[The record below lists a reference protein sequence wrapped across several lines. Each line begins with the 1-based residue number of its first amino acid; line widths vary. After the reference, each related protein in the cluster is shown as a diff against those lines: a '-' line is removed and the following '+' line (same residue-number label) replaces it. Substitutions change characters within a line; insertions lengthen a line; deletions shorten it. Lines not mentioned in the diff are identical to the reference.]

1 MLVSLAICI
10 CVCVFAETKDGVQKI
25 SFIEMKMQKELYQ
38 HRNSSSFRDKVANI
52 SSFASKTVR
61 EKLMQTTVPTWTQFV
76 RSSLS
81 IRDQVYPFHHI
92 MILLT

>member
-1 MLVSLAICI
+1 M
-10 CVCVFAETKDGVQKI
+10 ETKDGMQKK

-52 SSFASKTVR
+52 SSFASKIVR
-61 EKLMQTTVPTWTQFV
+61 EKLMLTEETTVPTWTQFV

-81 IRDQVYPFHHI
+81 IVEYQRQSVFISPRHDFIEYVN
-92 MILLT
+92 T